1 MRVFRLIGET
11 GDRVGMSLL
20 RWSLALV
27 VLGVLAMAGAAA
39 HAQVLYGT
47 ITGEVTDPTGADI
60 PNAKITVTNQANGE
74 KRETTTAGHGE
85 YTVPNLE
92 PGPYT
97 VAVAGAGAFGG
108 YTQKNVAVEVNT
120 VVRVNASLQP
130 ASVSSEVTVDTSAPI
145 LQTETAEVNHQI
157 SSTELAQLPITSSQ
171 GRNFQALYSLIPG
184 TTNVQENNSTAGNPA
199 RSFMANVNGISANGN
214 TTRID
219 GTINDYGW
227 LPYLASYIPPA
238 DGIQTVNF
246 TTNSFNAEQGV
257 AGGASINVIL
267 KSGTNALHGSAWEY
281 NQLSNVNAR
290 GYTITQAAYP
300 RIPKNIYNEF
310 GFSIGGPVYIP
321 RILTGKSKLFFFQD
335 FDRTTRRQL
344 LSGLATVVDTKMLGG
359 DFSEVANLSNPAS
372 QAILYDPQPGGVPYT
387 GPLPSTNGY
396 INAGGP
402 APGQSY
408 RPTFLSEYGC
418 NCIPASRQFPGSMK
432 MAALLQPIS
441 AVVGTPNSTSL
452 NNQLFQDYPASGTFA
467 YNRTASDSKVTY
479 NPSDRTSLFGHYSIQ
494 PFSALDPQPLGA
506 AGGGPLDGG
515 QPGAAAGRMQ
525 NVGIDFS
532 HVITSRLVIDADAGY
547 TRQVTGAQSLIDVA
561 DGDFGV
567 NTLGIPGTNGV
578 GPNYVGQPVFAFYG
592 ESSSGATGLSTLG
605 NAQTANPFLFRDNQF
620 TADVNLSWN
629 LGKHAMKYGFTYY
642 HFDLNHFQP
651 TQGGAIVNPRGG
663 FYFQGGMTT
672 GPGDLASATDQKG
685 NNQNSYLAFAD
696 FLLGLPNF
704 NGNPSVQKAVQ
715 LYNPNS
721 LRWTELAAY
730 AQDQWQISPKLTLNY
745 GIRYEFYPAAY
756 RDHSGIYRLDPTLP
770 QSANVIIGGVN
781 GNPDDAGVKV
791 GWGQIVPRVGIAYR
805 VTDKLVIRTGAGLT
819 TDPDSMRYLRDSYPM
834 DQAPSFS
841 GTGTDTIAVNGT
853 QPLTLAVGIPTTALP
868 NVSAGIVSL
877 PVSGSTNT
885 LPANYRRGYIES
897 WNLFVEQDLGHGFVA
912 NIGYVG
918 NHEVRQPANY
928 TLNSA
933 PLPSGSTVCM
943 ANGQFNPSSPY
954 YNGTPGANP
963 CNFAANETIN
973 VGAPCPA
980 GTKGTGLGICYNT
993 GGITM
998 NAPTFS
1004 SEYNGLQSQLSRRAG
1019 RLAQFGLIYTW
1030 SHAFDFDDNGAGT
1043 GSSGPPFAYPAYWS
1057 LNRASAGYDRTNN
1070 LQFWWIYHLPFG
1082 RDQKFANHGFASAI
1096 FGGFQVN
1103 GQLSHVSGAP
1113 FSVSANSNALSS
1125 NGNAEFADLVKPY
1138 HQLSGHARGVG
1149 SSVTGGNPWF
1159 DPSSFA
1165 NPVEPTNSA
1174 TAAPNAIVGPHFGN
1188 THRNEFRGPGV
1199 TQINASLFRAFHIWR
1214 ESEFQLRAEAF
1225 NVLNHA
1231 LLNNPNATV
1240 GGSTFGYITSFG
1252 APYSPTAGT
1261 RTLQFSGRINF

>member
-1 MRVFRLIGET
+1 MRVIET
-11 GDRVGMSLL
+11 GNKQGRVGLIV
-20 RWSLALV
+20 RGVA
-27 VLGVLAMAGAAA
+27 VLVLAVLAGAGANRA
-39 HAQVLYGT
+39 GAQVLYGT

-60 PNAKITVTNQANGE
+60 PNAKVTVTNQANGE
-74 KRETTTAGHGE
+74 TRQTTTAGHGE

-97 VAVAGAGAFGG
+97 ISIAPMASFGG
-108 YTQKNVAVEVNT
+108 YTQKNVAVEVNS
-120 VVRVNASLQP
+120 VVRVNAALQP
-130 ASVSSEVTVDTSAPI
+130 ASVNAEVTVDTSAPI

-157 SSTELAQLPITSSQ
+157 SQTELAQLPITSSQ
-171 GRNFQALYSLIPG
+171 GRNFQSLYSLIPG

-219 GTINDYGW
+219 GAINDYGW
-227 LPYLASYIPPA
+227 LPYLVAYIPPA
-238 DGIQTVNF
+238 DGIETVNF

-321 RILTGKSKLFFFQD
+321 KILTGKSKLFFFQD

-344 LSGLATVVDTKMLGG
+344 LSGLDTVVDTKMLSG
-359 DFSEVANLSNPAS
+359 DFSEVAGLAGSANGT
-372 QAILYDPQPGGVPYT
+372 LYDPQPPGLVCT
-387 GPLPSTNGY
+387 PSTCTNGY
-396 INAGGP
+396 LNVGL
-402 APGQSY
+402 
-408 RPTFLSEYGC
+408 RPTFMSEYGC
-418 NCIPASRQFPGSMK
+418 NCIPASRQFPGSAK

-441 AVVGTPNSTSL
+441 SVVGTPTPTQL

-467 YNRTASDSKVTY
+467 YNRNASDSKVTY

-494 PFSALDPQPLGA
+494 PFSALDPQPLGG
-506 AGGGPLDGG
+506 AGGAPLDGG

-532 HVITSRLVIDADAGY
+532 HVITSRLVVDADGGY
-547 TRQVTGAQSLIDVA
+547 TRQVTGAQSVLDIA
-561 DGDFGV
+561 DGDFGL
-567 NTLGIPGTNGV
+567 NTLGIPGTNGI
-578 GPNYVGQPVFAFYG
+578 GPNYVGQPVLAFYG
-592 ESSSGATGLSTLG
+592 ETSSGAPGLSTLG

-620 TADVNLSWN
+620 TADINVSWN
-629 LGKHAMKYGFTYY
+629 LGKHSTKYGFTYY

-651 TQGGAIVNPRGG
+651 TGGGAIVNPRGG

-672 GPGDLASATDQKG
+672 NSTSL
-685 NNQNSYLAFAD
+685 QNSYLAFAD
-696 FLLGLPNF
+696 FLLGLPNY

-721 LRWTELAAY
+721 MRWTELAAY
-730 AQDQWQISPKLTLNY
+730 AQDQWQITPRLTLNY
-745 GIRYEFYPAAY
+745 GARYEFYPVAY

-770 QSANVIIGGVN
+770 QSGNVIIGGVN
-781 GNPDDAGVKV
+781 GNPESAGVNV
-791 GWGQIVPRVGIAYR
+791 GWGQIVPRLGIAYR
-805 VTDKLVIRTGAGLT
+805 VTDRLVVRTGGGIT
-819 TDPDSMRYLRDSYPM
+819 SDPDSMRFLRDSYPM

-841 GTGTDTIAVNGT
+841 GSGTDTIAVNAG
-853 QPLTLAVGIPTTALP
+853 QALPLSVGIPTPVLP
-868 NVSAGIVSL
+868 NVAAGIVSL

-897 WNLFVEQDLGHGFVA
+897 WNLFVEQDLGSGFVA

-918 NHEVRQPANY
+918 THEVRQPANY

-933 PLPSGSTVCM
+933 PLPSGSSVCM

-954 YNGTPGANP
+954 YNGTPGTNP
-963 CNFAANETIN
+963 CNSAANETIN
-973 VGAPCPA
+973 IGAPCPA
-980 GTKGTGLGICYNT
+980 GTTGNAQGICYNT

-1004 SEYNGLQSQLSRRAG
+1004 SNYNALQSQLSRRAG
-1019 RLAQFGLIYTW
+1019 RLAQYGLIYTW
-1030 SHAFDFDDNGAGT
+1030 SHAFDFDDNGAGSGST
-1043 GSSGPPFAYPAYWS
+1043 GPSFAYPAYWS
-1057 LNRASAGYDRTNN
+1057 RNRASAGYDRTNN
-1070 LQFWWIYHLPFG
+1070 LQFWWIYHLPWG
-1082 RDQKFANHGFASAI
+1082 RDQRWANHGVASAI

-1113 FSVSANSNALSS
+1113 FSVSASTNAL
-1125 NGNAEFADLVKPY
+1125 NAPGNAEFADLVKPY
-1138 HQLSGHARGVG
+1138 RQLSGHARGAG
-1149 SSVTGGNPWF
+1149 SNVTGGNTWF
-1159 DPSSFA
+1159 DTTAFA

-1174 TAAPNAIVGPHFGN
+1174 TAVPGTIVSPHFGN

-1199 TQINASLFRAFHIWR
+1199 TQINASIFRGFHIWR

-1261 RTLQFSGRINF
+1261 RTLQFSGRFNF

>member
-1 MRVFRLIGET
+1 M
-11 GDRVGMSLL
+11 
-20 RWSLALV
+20 LV
-27 VLGVLAMAGAAA
+27 LTVLVAGLGAARG
-39 HAQVLYGT
+39 QVLYGT
-47 ITGEVTDPTGADI
+47 ITGEVTDPTGADV
-60 PNAKITVTNQANGE
+60 PNATITVTNQANGLT
-74 KRETTTAGHGE
+74 RSTTTAGHGE
-85 YTVPNLE
+85 YTIPNLE

-97 VAVAGAGAFGG
+97 VAIAASGSFGG
-108 YTQKNVAVEVNT
+108 YEQKNLTVSVNT
-120 VVRVNASLQP
+120 IVRVNVTLQP
-130 ASVSSEVTVDTSAPI
+130 ASVKAEVTVDTSAPI

-157 SSTELAQLPITSSQ
+157 SQTQLAQLPITSSQ
-171 GRNFQALYSLIPG
+171 GRNFQALYNLIPG

-219 GTINDYGW
+219 GAINDYGW
-227 LPYLASYIPPA
+227 LPYLVSYIPPP
-238 DGIQTVNF
+238 DGIDTVNF

-257 AGGASINVIL
+257 AGGASVNVIL
-267 KSGTNALHGSAWEY
+267 KSGTRSLHGSAWWY

-310 GFSIGGPVYIP
+310 GFSIGGPIYIP
-321 RILTGKSKLFFFQD
+321 KILTGKDKLFFFQD

-359 DFSEVANLSNPAS
+359 DFSEVAGLAGSANGL
-372 QAILYDPQPGGVPYT
+372 LYDPQPGGVPYT

-396 INAGGP
+396 INSGTNP
-402 APGQSY
+402 ATGLPY
-408 RPTFLSEYGC
+408 RPTFQSEYGC
-418 NCIPASRQFPGSMK
+418 NCIPMSRQFPGSAK

-441 AVVGTPNSTSL
+441 AVVGTPTAAQL
-452 NNQLFQDYPASGTFA
+452 ANQLFQDYPASGTFA
-467 YNRTASDSKVTY
+467 YNRNASDSKVTY
-479 NPSDRTSLFGHYSIQ
+479 NPSDKTSLFGHYSIQ
-494 PFSALDPQPLGA
+494 PFSALDPQPLGQ
-506 AGGGPLDGG
+506 AGGAPLDGG
-515 QPGAAAGRMQ
+515 QPGAASGRMQ

-532 HVITSRLVIDADAGY
+532 HVITPKLVIDADGGY
-547 TRQVTGAQSLIDVA
+547 TRQVTGAQSLIDIAV
-561 DGDFGV
+561 GNFGL
-567 NTLGIPGTNGV
+567 NTLGIPGTNGI
-578 GPNYVGQPVFAFYG
+578 GPNYVGQPVLAFYG

-620 TADVNLSWN
+620 TADVNVSWN
-629 LGKHAMKYGFTYY
+629 LAKHSTKYGFTYY

-672 GPGDLASATDQKG
+672 GSNTL
-685 NNQNSYLAFAD
+685 QNSYLAWAD

-704 NGNPSVQKAVQ
+704 NNNPSVQKAVQ

-730 AQDQWQISPKLTLNY
+730 AQDQWDLTPKLTLNY
-745 GIRYEFYPAAY
+745 GIRYEFYPVAY

-770 QSANVIIGGVN
+770 QTGNVIIGGVN
-781 GNPDDAGVKV
+781 GNPESAGVSV

-805 VTDKLVIRTGAGLT
+805 VTDKLVVRAGGGLT
-819 TDPDSMRYLRDSYPM
+819 TDPDSMRFLRDSYPM

-841 GTGTDTIAVNGT
+841 GSGTNTIAVNAG
-853 QPLTLAVGIPTTALP
+853 QPLPLSVGIPTTALP
-868 NVSAGIVSL
+868 DVSKGIVSL

-897 WNLFVEQDLGHGFVA
+897 WNLFVEQDLGRGFVA

-928 TLNSA
+928 TLNTA

-943 ANGQFNPSSPY
+943 ANGQFNPSSAY
-954 YNGTPGANP
+954 YNGVPGTNP
-963 CNFAANETIN
+963 CNFAANEAIN
-973 VGAPCPA
+973 IGAPCPA
-980 GTKGTGLGICYNT
+980 GTAGNAQGICYNT

-998 NAPTFS
+998 NGPTFS
-1004 SEYNGLQSQLSRRAG
+1004 SAYNSMQAQLSRRAG
-1019 RLAQFGLIYTW
+1019 RLAQFGVIYTW

-1043 GSSGPPFAYPAYWS
+1043 GSTGPPFAYPGYWH

-1082 RDQKFANHGFASAI
+1082 SNQKWANSGWTSAV
-1096 FGGFQVN
+1096 FGGFQIN
-1103 GQLSHVSGAP
+1103 GQLSHVSGSP
-1113 FSVSANSNALSS
+1113 FSVSAATNALNSP
-1125 NGNAEFADLVKPY
+1125 GNAAYADLVAPY
-1138 HQLSGHARGVG
+1138 RQLGGHARSAG
-1149 SSVTGGNPWF
+1149 SPVSGGATWF
-1159 DPSSFA
+1159 DPTSFG
-1165 NPVEPTNSA
+1165 NPVEPANSA
-1174 TAAPNAIVGPHFGN
+1174 TALPSAIVAPHFGN

-1199 TQINASLFRAFHIWR
+1199 TQINASLFRGFHIWR
-1214 ESEFQLRAEAF
+1214 ESEFQVRVEAF
-1225 NVLNHA
+1225 NLLNHA

-1261 RTLQFSGRINF
+1261 RTLQFSGRFNF